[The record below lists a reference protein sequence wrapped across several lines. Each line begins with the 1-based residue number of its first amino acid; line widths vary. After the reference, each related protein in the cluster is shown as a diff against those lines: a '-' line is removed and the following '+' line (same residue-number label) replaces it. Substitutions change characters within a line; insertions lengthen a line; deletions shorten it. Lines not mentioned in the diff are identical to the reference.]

1 MIGFNTVITYIVDSY
16 PLYAASANAAAS
28 VLRNFTALLFPL
40 FAPGMYAKLG
50 YGWGNT
56 VLAGVAVVIGIPLPV
71 YLWYFG
77 ARLRE
82 RSRWAS

>member
-1 MIGFNTVITYIVDSY
+1 MIGFKTVITYIIDSY

-40 FAPGMYAKLG
+40 FAPSMSKNLG
-50 YGWGNT
+50 FGWGNT
-56 VLAGVAVVIGIPLPV
+56 VLAIVAVVVGTPLPL

-77 ARLRE
+77 VRQSEIKLGDR
-82 RSRWAS
+82 